1 MAKKVN
7 IEDEEVLVTTDEGT
21 DEGTETSTEE
31 TIVEQPTVRKN
42 DTTVGTVSTAKKFV
56 KIRAVENIDCL
67 IACKPYVILK
77 DKEASVPVDV
87 AAILCYA
94 KKAYRL

>member
-1 MAKKVN
+1 MAQKVN
-7 IEDEEVLVTTDEGT
+7 IEDEEVLI
-21 DEGTETSTEE
+21 STEE
-31 TIVEQPTVRKN
+31 TEASTEETTDVQPDGKKNETATATVSTVRK
-42 DTTVGTVSTAKKFV
+42 TV
-56 KIRAVENIDCL
+56 KIRAVEDINCL
-67 IACKPYVILK
+67 IACKPYAIAK

>member
-1 MAKKVN
+1 MAKKAN
-7 IEDEEVLVTTDEGT
+7 MEDEEILVATDET
-21 DEGTETSTEE
+21 QETEVSTEE
-31 TIVEQPTVRKN
+31 VTVAQPTGKKN
-42 DTTVGTVSTAKKFV
+42 DIATATVSAVKKTV
-56 KIRAVENIDCL
+56 KIRAVEDINCI
-67 IACKPYVILK
+67 IACKPYAIAK

>member
-7 IEDEEVLVTTDEGT
+7 IEDEEVLVNPTEGGETPIEGT
-21 DEGTETSTEE
+21 IGGQPDGKKDETAT
-31 TIVEQPTVRKN
+31 
-42 DTTVGTVSTAKKFV
+42 GTVSTAKKLV
-56 KIRAVENIDCL
+56 KIRAVEDISCL
-67 IACKPYVILK
+67 IACKPYNIAK
-77 DKEASVPVDV
+77 DKEATVPVDV